1 MRFDLIAF
9 DADDTLWHNETLY
22 SLTQEKFQAL
32 LSSYGFGP
40 EQVDQELY
48 TTEMGN
54 LPFFGYGIKSY
65 ILSMIETVVRLTGGR
80 VTASEIQQIVDFA
93 KEMVQAEVEL
103 LENVQDTVAKLADK
117 SPLMLITK
125 GDLLDQE
132 RKLDRSGLLD
142 SFQYIEIVSEKDS
155 ARYAALLARHRVEPE
170 RFLMVGNSLRSDIL
184 PVVAIGGQAVYIP
197 YHLTWAHE
205 NEVDPD
211 QHGKGYYELEH
222 IGQLPEL
229 LEKLE
234 REA

>member
-1 MRFDLIAF
+1 MKFDLIAF

-22 SLTQEKFQAL
+22 SLTQGKFHRL
-32 LSSYGFGP
+32 LASYGFDP
-40 EQVDQELY
+40 ERVDAELY
-48 TTEMGN
+48 ETEMGN

-65 ILSMIETVVRLTGGR
+65 ILSMIETAVRLSRGQIPAG
-80 VTASEIQQIVDFA
+80 EIQTIVDFA
-93 KEMVQAEVEL
+93 KEMIQAEVEL
-103 LENVQDTVAKLADK
+103 LENVKDTVAKLAEQ
-117 SPLMLITK
+117 SALMLVTK

-132 RKLDRSGLLD
+132 RKLERSGLLE
-142 SFQYIEIVSEKDS
+142 SFKYIEIVSEKDS
-155 ARYAALLARHRVEPE
+155 ARYAALLARCGVAPE

-184 PVVAIGGQAVYIP
+184 PVVALGGQAVYIP

-211 QHGKGYYELEH
+211 QHGRGYYELEH

-234 REA
+234 RE

>member
-9 DADDTLWHNETLY
+9 DADDTLWHNENLY
-22 SLTQEKFQAL
+22 SLAMEKYQAL
-32 LSSYGFGP
+32 LASYGFDA
-40 EQVDQELY
+40 ERVDQELY
-48 TTEMGN
+48 DTEMGN

-65 ILSMIETVVRLTGGR
+65 TLSMIENAIRLTGG
-80 VTASEIQQIVDFA
+80 TIPADEIQQIVDFGKA
-93 KEMVQAEVEL
+93 MIQADVEL
-103 LENVQDTVAKLADK
+103 LEYVKDTVAKVAEK

-132 RKLDRSGLLD
+132 RKLERSGLLD
-142 SFQYIEIVSEKDS
+142 FFEFIEIVSEKDS
-155 ARYAALLARHRVEPE
+155 PRYASLLTRHHIQPE
-170 RFLMVGNSLRSDIL
+170 RFLMVGNSLRSDII
-184 PVVAIGGQAVYIP
+184 PVISIGGQAVYIP

-234 REA
+234 NGD